1 MPAVLRL
8 LAKIVLRLWGWR
20 PEGGPPE
27 DCARYVVVAAPHT
40 SNWDFPLLI
49 GFAWFYRVRIAWV
62 GKQSLFRWP
71 FGPVMR
77 RLGGVA
83 VRRDRPE
90 GLVVQLARSLK
101 NGPPRGL
108 VIPVEG
114 SRAWREHWK
123 SGFYHVAREA
133 GLPVVLSFLDY
144 KRRVGGFGAT
154 FIPSGDVSLDM
165 DAVRAF
171 YADKIAR
178 YPENFGPIRLAE
190 EALPSEA

>member
-1 MPAVLRL
+1 MRRL
-8 LAKIVLRLWGWR
+8 VAKIVFWLWGWR
-20 PEGGPPE
+20 PEGGPPA
-27 DCARYVVVAAPHT
+27 DASRDVIVAEPHT

-49 GFAWFYRVRIAWV
+49 GFAWLYRVPIAWV
-62 GKQSLFRWP
+62 GKHSLFRWP
-71 FGPVMR
+71 FGGFMR
-77 RLGGVA
+77 SLGGVA
-83 VRRDRPE
+83 VRRDGPE
-90 GLVVQLARSLK
+90 GLVNQLAESLK

-144 KRRVGGFGAT
+144 KRQVGGFGLAFT
-154 FIPSGDVSLDM
+154 PTGDIPVDM

-171 YADKIAR
+171 YADKMAR
-178 YPENFGPIRLAE
+178 YPENFGPVQLAE
-190 EALPSEA
+190 EKTLAET

>member
-1 MPAVLRL
+1 VRRL
-8 LAKIVLRLWGWR
+8 LAKIVFRLSGWR

-27 DCARYVVVAAPHT
+27 DCTRYVIVAAPHT

-49 GFAWFYRVRIAWV
+49 GFAWLYRVRIAWV
-62 GKQSLFRWP
+62 GKQSLFR
-71 FGPVMR
+71 GPLGPIMR
-77 RLGGVA
+77 KLGGVA
-83 VRRDRPE
+83 VRRDGPE
-90 GLVVQLARSLK
+90 GLVAQLARSLK

-144 KRRVGGFGAT
+144 KRRVGGFGLMFT
-154 FIPSGDVSLDM
+154 PTGNIGLDM

-171 YADKIAR
+171 YADKIALH
-178 YPENFGPIRLAE
+178 PENFGPVRLAE
-190 EALPSEA
+190 EGGLAGG

>member
-1 MPAVLRL
+1 VRRL
-8 LAKIVLRLWGWR
+8 IAIIVFRLWGWR

-27 DCARYVVVAAPHT
+27 DASRYVIVAAPHT

-49 GFAWFYRVRIAWV
+49 GFAWMYRVRIAWV

-71 FGPVMR
+71 FGPFMR

-83 VRRDRPE
+83 VRRDHPE
-90 GLVVQLARSLK
+90 GLVSQLAESLK

-108 VIPVEG
+108 VIPAEG
-114 SRAWREHWK
+114 SRAWRENWK

-144 KRRVGGFGAT
+144 KRRVGGFGLAFT
-154 FIPSGDVSLDM
+154 PTGNIPLDM
-165 DAVRAF
+165 DAVREF
-171 YADKIAR
+171 YSDKIAR

-190 EALPSEA
+190 EIVPAES

>member
-1 MPAVLRL
+1 MRRL
-8 LAKIVLRLWGWR
+8 LAKIVLGLSGWR

-27 DCARYVVVAAPHT
+27 EHARYVIVAAPHT

-49 GFAWFYRVRIAWV
+49 GFAWLYRVRIAWV
-62 GKQSLFRWP
+62 GKHSLFRWP
-71 FGPVMR
+71 FGPIMR
-77 RLGGVA
+77 GLGGVA
-83 VRRDRPE
+83 VRRDGPE
-90 GLVVQLARSLK
+90 GLVGQLAHALK
-101 NGPPRGL
+101 HGPPRGL

-154 FIPSGDVSLDM
+154 FIPSGNIPLDM
-165 DAVRAF
+165 DAVRTF
-171 YADKIAR
+171 YADKIALH
-178 YPENFGPIRLAE
+178 PENFGPIRLAE
-190 EALPSEA
+190 EPALAES